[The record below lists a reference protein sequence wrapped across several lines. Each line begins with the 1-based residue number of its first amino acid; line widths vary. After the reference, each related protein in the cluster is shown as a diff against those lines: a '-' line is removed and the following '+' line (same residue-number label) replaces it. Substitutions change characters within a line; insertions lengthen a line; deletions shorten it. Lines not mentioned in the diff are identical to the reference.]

1 MDLHTLTGTHG
12 EGSAGEGL
20 SYSLTTCRGKDF
32 CPFGL
37 VEVSP
42 IKKSIETA
50 LNDAGWDMHLK
61 SLHEKGVR
69 PHHRLRIAVAACPNG
84 CSQPQI
90 HDIGLIAASRPC
102 QIAPEC
108 NGCGRCEKTCREAA
122 IFVQDG
128 RAVIRPNTCLAC
140 GECAKLCSAEA
151 ILCEPIGFRLLLGGH
166 MGRHPEWATELSG
179 LYTPDQIPFTLKL
192 LILLLIRETRH
203 GERPSQTFTRLGFEH
218 IEHHIGAKR
227 HA

>member
-1 MDLHTLTGTHG
+1 MPDATPPENALMTHG
-12 EGSAGEGL
+12 NEL
-20 SYSLTTCRGKDF
+20 SYSINACRGVGI

-42 IKKSIETA
+42 IKKFIETA
-50 LNDAGWDMHLK
+50 LSDAGWVMHLK
-61 SLHEKGVR
+61 RLHPTGVR
-69 PHHRLRIAVAACPNG
+69 SHHRLRIAVAACPNG

-102 QIAPEC
+102 HIAPEC
-108 NGCGRCEKTCREAA
+108 NGCGLCEKTCREAA

-128 RAVIRPNTCLAC
+128 RAIIRPEACLAC
-140 GECAKLCSAEA
+140 GECARACPVNA
-151 ILCEPIGFRLLLGGH
+151 IRCEPVGFRLLVGGH
-166 MGRHPEWATELSG
+166 MGRHPEWATELPG
-179 LYTPDQIPFTLKL
+179 LYTPDQIQLTLKL

-203 GERPSQTFTRLGFEH
+203 GERPSQTFARLGFEH
-218 IEHHIGAKR
+218 IDHHIGAKH